1 MFFFPPSARVEAPVS
16 PPTPPAPPIRLSLF
30 NAGLSPSLSL
40 TRLSRH
46 IVRPLRRTSS
56 GCRRPPGIAAFISTA
71 YTLCYLSGCVKM
83 QRCDFTSHPLHG
95 NFVCAKGTPPPPPP
109 PLAASI
115 PGGSL
120 RGYCRGT
127 YGRLILQC
135 WTKIRSCFCFARCR
149 FPRLSGW
156 QEIPFCHCVGSVLP
170 AAPVH

>member
-1 MFFFPPSARVEAPVS
+1 MLKRRCHLQR
-16 PPTPPAPPIRLSLF
+16 APPPPVRLPLF

-40 TRLSRH
+40 TRLSQH

-56 GCRRPPGIAAFISTA
+56 GCRRPPVIAAFISTA
-71 YTLCYLSGCVKM
+71 YALCYLSGCVKM

-95 NFVCAKGTPPPPPP
+95 NFVCAKGTPPPPP
-109 PLAASI
+109 LAASF

-135 WTKIRSCFCFARCR
+135 WMKIRSCLCFARCR

-156 QEIPFCHCVGSVLP
+156 QEIPFCLCVGSVLP